1 MKRPVPG
8 TPSLCGDGREPRP
21 RSVRRRWDG
30 RGESHPPNP
39 GPPCSPETLR
49 TSAACG
55 ARRLGRAPQ
64 PLSSEG
70 HAASC
75 AKIGT
80 SNMPNPAAVS

>member
-1 MKRPVPG
+1 MRRTVRGRPACVATG
-8 TPSLCGDGREPRP
+8 RSRACG
-21 RSVRRRWDG
+21 VRRRWDA
-30 RGESHPPNP
+30 RGESDPPYP
-39 GPPCSPETLR
+39 GPPCSPEIIR
-49 TSAACG
+49 ASAACG